1 MTSTTAT
8 AATVFTPLTSE
19 FTWAPSSTTAGGQ
32 PLPAGEVQTG
42 STIGIR
48 ADGDTTHS
56 AGNYQW
62 LVLIVGTGM
71 SETAAQLAAALGKSL
86 PIGNYWAAIDQT
98 DTLNG
103 QSATSAWSAEIPFS
117 MPPTLAQPAI
127 PTAFKVA

>member
-8 AATVFTPLTSE
+8 TTATVFTPLTAE
-19 FTWAPSSTTAGGQ
+19 FTWTPSTTSGGQ

-42 STIGIR
+42 ATIGIR

-71 SETAAQLAAALGKSL
+71 SETAAQLAAALGKAL
-86 PIGNYWAAIDQT
+86 PVGNYWAAIDQT

-103 QSATSAWSAEIPFS
+103 QSATSAWSPEIPFS
-117 MPPTLAQPAI
+117 MPPTLATPDFPQN
-127 PTAFKVA
+127 FKIA